1 MKKMLALA
9 AAAALSVWSWTGQ
22 ALAQDVTLHVMS
34 WEPLQV
40 EGTPW
45 WDKITK
51 GFEAAHPGVKVETNF
66 VTFNQY
72 LTTLAAMT
80 AGNSLPDV
88 FYGHV
93 KAAELGRAGL
103 AVNYKDVF
111 DEAFFKQFYPGP
123 LRQFTFDGS
132 AVYALPWTAQ
142 IFGIFANDRIMK
154 ELGLAV
160 PNTWDE
166 LIAMAPKIREAG
178 YTPVA
183 FGNLARN
190 VCPDFFLPLVAQYGG
205 DVYALD
211 DLTAEGVTWDSKP
224 VVDAL
229 ALMQKLAK
237 AGVFLD
243 GVNGID
249 ERPAWQIAYQGRAA
263 MLYTGSW
270 APAIF
275 EAEGTED
282 WITNYS
288 VHKVPAV
295 TADGVHYTGDG
306 SGEGWVVNAKGPN
319 KDLAVEFVKYMF
331 QPDIYDEHI
340 AGLGGF
346 PSMPSALDQVKNPK
360 VKEMVGWM
368 DTDGA
373 NHILFG
379 AGSWDA
385 VSNVCQGILD
395 GSIEPAAGAAQI
407 QADVL
412 ATRSKAAQQ

>member
-1 MKKMLALA
+1 MRMACAIA
-9 AAAALSVWSWTGQ
+9 AAAVVMTSALGGPAFAADT
-22 ALAQDVTLHVMS
+22 TLHVMS
-34 WEPLQV
+34 WEPMQTA
-40 EGTPW
+40 GTPW
-45 WDKITK
+45 WDKITA
-51 GFEAAHPGVKVETNF
+51 GFEAKHPGVKIETNF
-66 VTFNQY
+66 VPFNQY

-80 AGNSLPDV
+80 AGNSLPEV

-103 AVNYKDVF
+103 AVNYRDVV
-111 DEAFFKQFYPGP
+111 DDAFLKQFYPGP

-142 IFGIFANDRIMK
+142 IFGLFANDRIMK
-154 ELGLAV
+154 ELNLAV
-160 PNTWDE
+160 PDTWDE

-178 YTPVA
+178 LTPVA

-190 VCPDFFLPLVAQYGG
+190 VCPDFLLPLIAQYGG

-211 DLTAEGVTWDSKP
+211 DLTAPGLSWESKP

-229 ALMQKLAK
+229 TLLQRLAK
-237 AGVFLD
+237 ARVFLD

-270 APAIF
+270 APAVF
-275 EAEGTED
+275 EAEATKD
-282 WITNYS
+282 WVDNYS

-295 TADGVHYTGDG
+295 TAGGVHLTGDG
-306 SGEGWVVNAKGPN
+306 SGEGWVVNAKSPA
-319 KDLAVEFVKYMF
+319 KDLAIAFVKYMF
-331 QPDIYDEHI
+331 SPEVYDDHI
-340 AGLGGF
+340 TGLGGF
-346 PSMPSALDQVKNPK
+346 PAMPSARDKVTNPK
-360 VKEMVGWM
+360 VREMLTWM

-373 NHILFG
+373 DHILFG

-395 GSIEPAAGAAQI
+395 GSVEPAAGAAQI
-407 QADVL
+407 QADVM
-412 ATRSKAAQQ
+412 ATRSKAN

>member
-1 MKKMLALA
+1 MNMRHSIA
-9 AAAALSVWSWTGQ
+9 AAAFMTVASLGGAAHAEDTVI
-22 ALAQDVTLHVMS
+22 HVMS
-34 WEPLQV
+34 WEPAQV
-40 EGTPW
+40 AGTPW

-51 GFEAAHPGVKVETNF
+51 GFEEKHPGVTIETNF
-66 VTFNQY
+66 VPFNQY

-80 AGNSLPDV
+80 AGNSLPDL

-103 AVNYKDVF
+103 GVNYKDVV
-111 DEAFFKQFYPGP
+111 DDAFLKEFYPGP
-123 LRQFTFDGS
+123 LRQFTFDDG

-142 IFGIFANDRIMK
+142 IFGIFANDRVMK
-154 ELGLAV
+154 ELGLTV

-166 LIAMAPKIREAG
+166 LIAMTPKIREAG
-178 YTPVA
+178 LTPVA
-183 FGNLARN
+183 FGNLAKN
-190 VCPDFFLPLVAQYGG
+190 VCPDFLLPLIAQYGG

-211 DLTAEGVTWDSKP
+211 DLTKPGLSWDSQP

-229 ALMQKLAK
+229 ALLQRLAK

-270 APAIF
+270 APAVF
-275 EAEGTED
+275 DAEATQD
-282 WITNYS
+282 WIDNYS

-306 SGEGWVVNAKGPN
+306 SGEGWVVNAKSPA
-319 KDLAVEFVKYMF
+319 KDITLEFVKYIF
-331 QPDIYDEHI
+331 SPEVYDDHI

-346 PSMPSALDQVKNPK
+346 PAMPSALDQVTNPK
-360 VKEMVGWM
+360 VQEMVTWM

-379 AGSWDA
+379 VGSWDA
-385 VSNVCQGILD
+385 VSNVCQSILD

-412 ATRSKAAQQ
+412 ATRAQQ

>member
-1 MKKMLALA
+1 MKIIHSIA
-9 AAAALSVWSWTGQ
+9 AAAFVAAAAFGGPAQ
-22 ALAQDVTLHVMS
+22 AADTVIRVMS
-34 WEPLQV
+34 WEPAQV
-40 EGTPW
+40 AGTPW

-51 GFEAAHPGVKVETNF
+51 GFETKNPGVKIETNF
-66 VTFNQY
+66 VPFNQY

-103 AVNYKDVF
+103 AVNYKDVV
-111 DEAFFKQFYPGP
+111 DEAFLKQFYPGP
-123 LRQFTFDGS
+123 LRQFTFDDG
-132 AVYALPWTAQ
+132 AIYALPWTAQ
-142 IFGIFANDRIMK
+142 IFGIFGNDRIMK
-154 ELGLAV
+154 ELGLTY
-160 PNTWDE
+160 PKTWDE

-178 YTPVA
+178 MTPLA
-183 FGNLARN
+183 FGNLAKN

-211 DLTAEGVTWDSKP
+211 DLTKPGLSWDSKP

-229 ALMQKLAK
+229 GLLQRLSK

-249 ERPAWQIAYQGRAA
+249 ERPAWQIAYQGKAA

-270 APAIF
+270 APAVF
-275 EAEGTED
+275 DAEATQD
-282 WITNYS
+282 WLDNYS
-288 VHKVPAV
+288 VNKVPAV
-295 TADGVHYTGDG
+295 TADGVPYTGDG
-306 SGEGWVVNAKGPN
+306 SGEGWVVNAKSPN
-319 KDLAVEFVKYMF
+319 KDLTLEFVKYMF
-331 QPDIYDEHI
+331 SPEVYDDHI

-346 PSMPSALDQVKNPK
+346 PSMPAALDQVKNKK
-360 VKEMVGWM
+360 VQEMVTWM

-373 NHILFG
+373 DHILFG

-385 VSNVCQGILD
+385 VSNVCQGVLD
-395 GSIEPAAGAAQI
+395 GSVEPAAGAKQI
-407 QADVL
+407 QADVM
-412 ATRSKAAQQ
+412 ATRAKAQ

>member
-1 MKKMLALA
+1 MRMTKAAGAGALLMA
-9 AAAALSVWSWTGQ
+9 ISVLTP
-22 ALAQDVTLHVMS
+22 AFAEETTIHVMS
-34 WEPLQV
+34 WEPQQV
-40 EGTPW
+40 DGTAW
-45 WDKITK
+45 WDKITQ
-51 GFEAAHPGVKVETNF
+51 GFEAAHPGVKIESNF

-111 DEAFFKQFYPGP
+111 DDAFFKQFYPGP
-123 LRQFTFDGS
+123 LRQFTFDKS

-154 ELGLAV
+154 ELGLKV
-160 PNTWDE
+160 PETWDE
-166 LIAMAPKIREAG
+166 LIAMTPKIKSAG
-178 YTPVA
+178 YTPLA
-183 FGNLARN
+183 WGNLAHN
-190 VCPDFFLPLVAQYGG
+190 VCPDFFLPLVTQYGG

-211 DLTAEGVTWDSKP
+211 DLTAPGVSWDSKP

-229 ALMQKLAK
+229 TLLQKLAK

-243 GVNGID
+243 GINGID
-249 ERPAWQIAYQGRAA
+249 ERPAWQIAYQGKAA

-275 EAEGTED
+275 EQEAPKD
-282 WITNYS
+282 WLDNYS
-288 VHKVPAV
+288 VHKVPTVKAG
-295 TADGVHYTGDG
+295 DVHFTGDG
-306 SGEGWVVNAKGPN
+306 SGEGWVVNAKSPN
-319 KDLAVEFVKYMF
+319 KDITVQFVKYMF
-331 QPDIYDEHI
+331 QPQVYADHI

-346 PSMPSALDQVKNPK
+346 PALPSALDQVKNPK
-360 VKEMVGWM
+360 VQEMVTWM
-368 DTDGA
+368 KTDGSD
-373 NHILFG
+373 HILFG

-395 GSIEPAAGAAQI
+395 GSIEPAAGAKQI
-407 QADVL
+407 QADIT
-412 ATRSKAAQQ
+412 ATRAKAKQ